1 MGILAK
7 KTSQNVDR
15 RAVGCNLVVLKS
27 KKRPSAIAL
36 QAARRPSTYST
47 SHARSTGSS
56 SSRCFVFSSKDAMRA
71 ILF

>member
-1 MGILAK
+1 MAEWEYWQK
-7 KTSQNVDR
+7 NKPKCRSP
-15 RAVGCNLVVLKS
+15 GCRLQFGGA

-36 QAARRPSTYST
+36 QAAGRPSTYST